1 MLRHLPNIL
10 TGLRLIAA
18 PALAVLLLHAMYNA
32 ALGIFVFAGLS
43 DVADGYLAKRF
54 KLATRFGRYMD
65 PAADKLL
72 MTISF
77 VVLTWLGVVPLWLTM
92 LVIAR
97 DLAIV
102 LGIAVGHAMELPMRV
117 APVTAGKLSTFV
129 QVCYIGL
136 MLLFLAL
143 GAAWPMLARGAAIAC
158 GAATA
163 ISWLAYGQIWLKAF
177 LQKRNKPA

>member
-1 MLRHLPNIL
+1 MLRHLPNFL
-10 TGLRLIAA
+10 TGLRLVAA
-18 PALAVLLLHAMYNA
+18 PVLAVLLQRAMYDA
-32 ALGIFVFAGLS
+32 AFGVFVFAGLS

-72 MTISF
+72 MTIAF
-77 VVLTWLGVVPLWLTM
+77 VVLTLLGVVPLWLTV

-102 LGIAVGHAMELPMRV
+102 LGIAVGHAWELPIRV
-117 APVTAGKLSTFV
+117 APVTAGKVSTFV

-143 GAAWPMLARGAAIAC
+143 GAQWPMLAEVAAVAC

-163 ISWLAYGQIWLKAF
+163 ISWIAYGQIWLKAF
-177 LQKRNKPA
+177 MQKRNKPA